1 MKTLTYPVGLSTCGA
16 DQTRSFFAA
25 CREAGI
31 ACVEI
36 SDNAEKIAQMDLA
49 AVVACAEEEGVA
61 VASLHLPFS
70 QEMDISRLDPAPRES
85 TLAYHTALMKRAA
98 AAGIKTFVIHP
109 SSEPISDEERPQR
122 MAQAKE
128 SLATLTELALSLGA
142 TLAVE
147 DLPRSCLGN
156 CTEDMLELL
165 SAHPA
170 LRSCLDTNHLLG
182 EDTAAY
188 VRRVGDRIV
197 TTHVS
202 DFDFINERHWL
213 PGEGKQDFLAIL
225 EALSDAGYKGPWLY
239 EVGLSTPSTITRP
252 RPLTHRDIAE
262 NAGTLLSGARPAAFG
277 TPPEGLGM
285 WG

>member
-1 MKTLTYPVGLSTCGA
+1 MKKLTYPVGLSTCGT
-16 DQTRSFFAA
+16 DPTRSFFAA

-31 ACVEI
+31 ACVEL
-36 SDNAEKIAQMDLA
+36 SDSAERTALMDLA
-49 AVVACAEEEGVA
+49 AILACAKEEGVT

-70 QEMDISRLDPAPRES
+70 QEMDISRPDPAARES
-85 TLAYHTALMKRAA
+85 TLDYHAALMKRAA

-122 MAQAKE
+122 MALAKE
-128 SLATLTELALSLGA
+128 SLAVLTDLAVSLGA

-188 VRRVGDRIV
+188 VRRVGARIV

-202 DFDFINERHWL
+202 DFDFVNERHWL

-225 EALSDAGYKGPWLY
+225 EALSEVGYEGPWLY
-239 EVGLSTPSTITRP
+239 ELGLATPHTITRP
-252 RPLTHRDIAE
+252 RPLTYRDITE
-262 NAGTLLSGARPAAFG
+262 NAEALLGGGRPVAIG
-277 TPPEGLGM
+277 TPIEGLGM